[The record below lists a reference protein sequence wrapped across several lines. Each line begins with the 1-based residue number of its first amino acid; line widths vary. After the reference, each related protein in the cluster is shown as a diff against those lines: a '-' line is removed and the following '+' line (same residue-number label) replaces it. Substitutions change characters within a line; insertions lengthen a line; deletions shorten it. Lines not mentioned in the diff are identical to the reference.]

1 MFWGCQTNFDF
12 TQNKFIYEFLF
23 FQNSQ
28 FQFSVALK
36 KILWFCEK
44 MGLYIS

>member
-36 KILWFCEK
+36 KILCDSVKKWV
-44 MGLYIS
+44 YT